1 MPPLFP
7 LLGQMALQW
16 GSHYLKTRH
25 RDKRAVA
32 RARHKHLMIAAES
45 QQAWQAA
52 MAAASGQ
59 SWKDEAWTLS
69 FIIILAMCFIPPL
82 QPYLAEGFAILD
94 TTPEWFRWAMLASIG
109 ASFGLRGFDRFTGR
123 K

>member
-1 MPPLFP
+1 
-7 LLGQMALQW
+7 MA
-16 GSHYLKTRH
+16 GRGFGKTRTG
-25 RDKRAVA
+25 AEWLSYL
-32 RARHKHLMIAAES
+32 ARHCPDLFLAIVGATFDDARYVMVEGP
-45 QQAWQAA
+45 
-52 MAAASGQ
+52 SG
-59 SWKDEAWTLS
+59 
-69 FIIILAMCFIPPL
+69 ILAMCFIPSL